1 MHYNK
6 ISIDKN
12 RKKIEKYM
20 LPFLCFPRRYYSS
33 PLQKCVFEGDL
44 LLEKVEF
51 FLSIDVFYSHKHQK
65 KHALLE
71 W

>member
-1 MHYNK
+1 
-6 ISIDKN
+6 
-12 RKKIEKYM
+12 M

-65 KHALLE
+65 KVLLE
-71 W
+71 Y